1 MTERQEKGWTCLKEK
16 QPAGQIDF
24 AEGSVRRKTLALA
37 APMLIA
43 QVLNL
48 LYNIVDRIYIGKI
61 PGEGTAA
68 LAGLGL
74 CFPVVTIVTA
84 FANLFGAG
92 GAPLCSIARGK
103 GNRESAQSIM
113 RNAYFMLLV
122 SGAVLTA
129 VGLVFHRPLLYLFGA
144 SDATYP
150 YAASYLTV
158 YLLGTLC
165 VMTSLGLNPYIN
177 CQGFAKI
184 GMLTVVVGAA
194 ANIVLDPV
202 FIFVLHLGVR
212 GAAIATVISQML
224 SALWVLRFLTGR
236 QAELKI
242 GFRGFQPDFA
252 CIRRIATLG
261 VSSFV
266 MSFTDSLV
274 QIACNATL
282 LTFGGDIYISVMT
295 VLNSVRQ
302 IAQTPVMAIADGAT
316 AVISFNYGAKA
327 YSRVRGAIRFMTQLA
342 FGYTALSWLL
352 ISLFPAAF
360 IRIFNQD
367 AAMLRAAI
375 PSLHIYF
382 FGFVMMAFQYSGQST
397 FKSLNRAG
405 FAVFFSLL
413 RKAFIVV
420 PLTLVLPRVA
430 GLGVNGVFAAEPISN
445 LIGGL
450 ACYITMRCTVM
461 RELEHR
467 ESMQR
472 RQTKK

>member
-302 IAQTPVMAIADGAT
+302 IAQT

-430 GLGVNGVFAAEPISN
+430 GIGVNGVFAAEPISN

-467 ESMQR
+467 ENMQR
-472 RQTKK
+472 GQTKK